1 MPASVPDAGD
11 LIWLTFDPQGWV
23 TSKPAGAWRL
33 RRNGSVPGRSRKESR
48 LEGAPSGVDQPCST
62 THLERSPCPAGATA
76 RLLIH
81 AGVQFKFMRRR
92 SPLRNA
98 LEYCVAI
105 LALASLQWA
114 PRKVAFAL
122 ARFYA
127 RLLDLAIPRLRR
139 VARRNLAMA
148 LPEFTPR
155 RHAQIVD
162 GVFRSIARILV
173 TFAKFPAIRRGYLGQ
188 WIRLEGGEYFDQAQ
202 RAGRGVLVA
211 TAHLGNWELSAFA
224 HALMTAPM
232 NVVVRPLDNPLID
245 ALVERRRALT
255 GNRPIGKK
263 DFARAILKALAANQA
278 VGILIDQNA
287 SLDTGVFVDFF
298 GVPAS
303 AGTGFAKFA
312 RHSGAAVIPGF
323 ALWNELE
330 QRYVLRFYPPLE
342 MTGDAVRDTQT
353 LQSKLEE
360 VIREYPD
367 QWLWIHRRWKTRPP
381 GETSPHETARPAS

>member
-1 MPASVPDAGD
+1 
-11 LIWLTFDPQGWV
+11 
-23 TSKPAGAWRL
+23 
-33 RRNGSVPGRSRKESR
+33 
-48 LEGAPSGVDQPCST
+48 
-62 THLERSPCPAGATA
+62 
-76 RLLIH
+76 
-81 AGVQFKFMRRR
+81 MRRR
-92 SPLRNA
+92 SQFRNVV
-98 LEYCVAI
+98 EYCAAVVA
-105 LALASLQWA
+105 LKSLQWA
-114 PRKVAFAL
+114 PRKLAFAL
-122 ARFYA
+122 ARFYT

-148 LPEFTPR
+148 LPEFTPQ

-173 TFAKFPAIRRGYLGQ
+173 TFARFPAIRRGYLGD
-188 WIRLEGGEYFDQAQ
+188 WIRLEGGEYFDEARQ
-202 RAGRGVLVA
+202 AGRGVLVA

-232 NVVVRPLDNPLID
+232 DVVVRPLDNPLID
-245 ALVERRRALT
+245 RMVERRRALT

-263 DFARAILKALAANQA
+263 NFARAILKALADNQA

-287 SLDTGVFVDFF
+287 ADDAGVFVDFF

-303 AGTGFAKFA
+303 VGTGFARFA
-312 RHSGAAVIPGF
+312 AHSGAAVIPGF
-323 ALWNELE
+323 ALWNDAE

-342 MTGDAVRDTQT
+342 MTGDAQRDTQT
-353 LQSKLEE
+353 LQAKLEE

-381 GETSPHETARPAS
+381 GEPSPYENLLPASGPSAPL